1 MAKGNMFLGYAR
13 GKVGDVVLTRM
24 GGQQVERA
32 YNKNPKNPQSKSQQL
47 QRTKLANLVNFYRR
61 GRSLLNHSFTNR
73 PASQSSYN
81 QFVSRNIG
89 VTPIRLTRAQAA
101 AGASIVG
108 PYIISDGV
116 LQPIQVTGGGVDA
129 VTNIAV
135 GGLTINDE
143 TTTVGQLSAA
153 IIANNADWQE
163 GDQLTYVSVVQ
174 NGGVDGGDP
183 FAQFS
188 YIEMDLVPSDT
199 TLLRSLMPTY
209 ALSVRNGFIGH
220 GEYVADGGYAWI
232 HSRKSSAGAL
242 QASRQSLILTA
253 NTLYADYASSEQ
265 TNAATRSYGAQ
276 GDYLLVPDGSKA
288 GQEMEGVPVIASVTL
303 DGELLRNGKSGFGRS
318 LTTSSSVTIVISG
331 SNLDVRDDLEPEEVF
346 GMSFARTGESTVNFT
361 PTDITANSKTS
372 ITVTATP
379 SEDVDAGDYG
389 TINVQFNNNDGG
401 YVEQTYT
408 IAQSES
414 GSGTGGNPL

>member
-32 YNKNPKNPQSKSQQL
+32 YNKNPKNPQSESQQL

-129 VTNIAV
+129 TTNIAV

-199 TLLRSLMPTY
+199 TPLRSLMPTY

-220 GEYVADGGYAWI
+220 GEFVADGGYAWI

-288 GQEMEGVPVIASVTL
+288 GQEMEGVPVIASVTI
-303 DGELLRNGKSGFGRS
+303 GNKLLRNGMEGLGI
-318 LTTSSSVTIVISG
+318 TATNGDVIPIVISG
-331 SNLDVRDDLEPEEVF
+331 SNLEIREDLSPEEVV
-346 GMSFARTGESTVNFT
+346 SFEFHKSSGNTVIFNPTSIESAT
-361 PTDITANSKTS
+361 KTS
-372 ITVTATP
+372 ITVMTELSAG
-379 SEDVDAGDYG
+379 VDAGDYG
-389 TINVQFNNNDGG
+389 TVVVSFNNQDGG
-401 YVEQTYT
+401 YVEQTYS
-408 IAQSES
+408 IAKSSS

>member
-32 YNKNPKNPQSKSQQL
+32 YNKNPKNPQSESQQL

-199 TLLRSLMPTY
+199 TPLRSLMPTY

-303 DGELLRNGKSGFGRS
+303 DGALLRNGKEGFGAS
-318 LTTSSSVTIVISG
+318 YSTSSDVTIVISG
-331 SNLDVRDDLEPEEVF
+331 SNLELEEGQSPEEVV
-346 GMSFARTGESTVNFT
+346 GVSFKNQDNEEIVFNIDEIVS
-361 PTDITANSKTS
+361 NSKTA
-372 ITVTATP
+372 ITVKGSP
-379 SEDVDAGDYG
+379 SASISASDYG
-389 TINVQFNNNDGG
+389 TVTVTFNNQMGG
-401 YVEQTYT
+401 YVEQTYS
-408 IAQSES
+408 IAQSSS

>member
-32 YNKNPKNPQSKSQQL
+32 YNKNPKNPQSESQQL

-209 ALSVRNGFIGH
+209 ALSVRNSFIGH

-242 QASRQSLILTA
+242 QASRQTLILTA

-303 DGELLRNGKSGFGRS
+303 DGELLRNGKSGFGKS

-331 SNLDVRDDLEPEEVF
+331 SNLDVRDDLEPEEVL
-346 GMSFARTGESTVNFT
+346 GMSFARTGKSTVNFT

-379 SEDVDAGDYG
+379 SAAVDAGDYG

>member
-32 YNKNPKNPQSKSQQL
+32 YNKNPKNPQSESQQL

-129 VTNIAV
+129 ITNIAV

-199 TLLRSLMPTY
+199 TPLRSLMPTY

-242 QASRQSLILTA
+242 QASRQTLILTA

-276 GDYLLVPDGSKA
+276 GDYLLVPDGSRA

-303 DGELLRNGKSGFGRS
+303 DGALLRNGKEGFGMS

-331 SNLDVRDDLEPEEVF
+331 SNLDVREELDPEEVF
-346 GMSFARTGESTVNFT
+346 GMSFARTGKSEVTFS
-361 PTDITANSKTS
+361 PTAITANSKTS

-379 SEDVDAGDYG
+379 SAAVDTADYG

-408 IAQSES
+408 IVQSES

>member
-32 YNKNPKNPQSKSQQL
+32 YNKNPKNPQSESQQL

-303 DGELLRNGKSGFGRS
+303 DGALLRNGKEGFGKS
-318 LTTSSSVTIVISG
+318 LTTSDSVTIVISG
-331 SNLDVRDDLEPEEVF
+331 SNLDVREDLEPEEVF
-346 GMSFARTGESTVNFT
+346 GMSFARTGKSTVNFT
-361 PTDITANSKTS
+361 PTAITANSKTS

-379 SEDVDAGDYG
+379 SAAVDTADYG

-401 YVEQTYT
+401 YVEQTYS
-408 IAQSES
+408 IVESSS